1 MLNTK
6 EKIPG
11 HTDELIWLIGK
22 ANSSDSQIWVE
33 GKSLQSNVNIL
44 VTVTSASGEQSAY
57 VSKQGVTAINAGQLV
72 EAAPEVQNDDAKK
85 QHLGLKKAMSVSGY
99 LIAILL
105 IVFAGF
111 SFTGNVKA
119 RIVLTGS
126 MSPAISVGDVI
137 VTVPITQ
144 KVPQIG
150 DVIAYQAKRFNGE
163 NVAVFSH
170 RIIDGDIENGFVMK
184 GDANK
189 SPDPQKPKAGD
200 ILGVVLFT
208 IPFIGNLLTPKALF
222 LLLPCLFGLWLIL
235 DAMKNVE

>member
-1 MLNTK
+1 MLRQ
-6 EKIPG
+6 
-11 HTDELIWLIGK
+11 LIFSGET
-22 ANSSDSQIWVE
+22 DSQLWLE
-33 GKSLQSNVNIL
+33 GSPLKDDENMLITL
-44 VTVTSASGEQSAY
+44 TSAAGEQSAY
-57 VSKQGVTAINAGQLV
+57 VSKQGVTVINAGQLV
-72 EAAPEVQNDDAKK
+72 EAAPEVQSEDTKK
-85 QHLGLKKAMSVSGY
+85 QHLGIKKALSISGY
-99 LIAILL
+99 LVAILL

-126 MSPAISVGDVI
+126 MAPAINVGDVI

-144 KVPQIG
+144 KAPQID

-170 RIIDGDIENGFVMK
+170 RIIGGDIENGFIVK

-189 SPDPQKPKAGD
+189 SPDPQKPKAAD

-208 IPFIGNLLTPKALF
+208 IPFVGNLLTPKALF
-222 LLLPCLFGLWLIL
+222 LLLPCAFGLWLIM

>member
-1 MLNTK
+1 MLRQ
-6 EKIPG
+6 
-11 HTDELIWLIGK
+11 LIFSGET
-22 ANSSDSQIWVE
+22 DSQLWLE
-33 GKSLQSNVNIL
+33 GSPLKDDENMLITL
-44 VTVTSASGEQSAY
+44 TSAAGEQSAY
-57 VSKQGVTAINAGQLV
+57 VSKQGVTVINAGQLV
-72 EAAPEVQNDDAKK
+72 EAAPEVQSEDTKK
-85 QHLGLKKAMSVSGY
+85 QHLGIKKALSISGY
-99 LIAILL
+99 LVAILL

-126 MSPAISVGDVI
+126 MSPAINVGDVI

-144 KVPQIG
+144 KAPQID

-170 RIIDGDIENGFVMK
+170 RIIDGDIENGFIVK

-189 SPDPQKPKAGD
+189 SPDPQKPKAAD

-208 IPFIGNLLTPKALF
+208 IPFVGNLLTPKALF
-222 LLLPCLFGLWLIL
+222 LLLPCAFGLWLIM

>member
-1 MLNTK
+1 MLIREIFSGQT
-6 EKIPG
+6 
-11 HTDELIWLIGK
+11 
-22 ANSSDSQIWVE
+22 DSQLWLKGSPLKIDE
-33 GKSLQSNVNIL
+33 NIL
-44 VTVTSASGEQSAY
+44 ITLTSAAGEQSAY
-57 VSKQGVTAINAGQLV
+57 ISSQGVTVINAGQLV
-72 EAAPEVQNDDAKK
+72 EAAPEVENEDSKK
-85 QHLGLKKAMSVSGY
+85 QHLGIKKAMSVSGY
-99 LIAILL
+99 LVAILL

-144 KVPQIG
+144 KEPQID

-170 RIIDGDIENGFVMK
+170 RIIDGDIENGFIVK

-222 LLLPCLFGLWLIL
+222 LLLPCAFGLWLIM

>member
-1 MLNTK
+1 MLIR
-6 EKIPG
+6 EIFSG
-11 HTDELIWLIGK
+11 Q
-22 ANSSDSQIWVE
+22 ADSQLWLE
-33 GKSLQSNVNIL
+33 GSPLKIDENIL
-44 VTVTSASGEQSAY
+44 ITLTSAAGEQSAY
-57 VSKQGVTAINAGQLV
+57 ISSQGVTVINAGQLV
-72 EAAPEVQNDDAKK
+72 EAAPEVENEDSKK
-85 QHLGLKKAMSVSGY
+85 QHLGIKKAMSVSGY
-99 LIAILL
+99 LVAILL

-144 KVPQIG
+144 KEPQID

-170 RIIDGDIENGFVMK
+170 RIIDGDIENGFIVK

-222 LLLPCLFGLWLIL
+222 LLIPCLFGLWLIM

>member
-1 MLNTK
+1 MLIREIFSGQT
-6 EKIPG
+6 
-11 HTDELIWLIGK
+11 
-22 ANSSDSQIWVE
+22 DSQLWLE
-33 GKSLQSNVNIL
+33 GSPLKSDENIL
-44 VTVTSASGEQSAY
+44 ITLTSAAGEQSAY
-57 VSKQGVTAINAGQLV
+57 ISDQGVIVINAGQLV
-72 EAAPEVQNDDAKK
+72 EAAPEPQSEDTKK
-85 QHLGLKKAMSVSGY
+85 QHLGIKKAMSVSGY
-99 LIAILL
+99 LVAILL

>member
-1 MLNTK
+1 MLRQ
-6 EKIPG
+6 
-11 HTDELIWLIGK
+11 LIFSGET
-22 ANSSDSQIWVE
+22 DSQLWLE
-33 GKSLQSNVNIL
+33 GSPLKDDENMLITL
-44 VTVTSASGEQSAY
+44 TSAAGEQSAY
-57 VSKQGVTAINAGQLV
+57 VSKQGVTVINAGQLV
-72 EAAPEVQNDDAKK
+72 EAAPEVQSEDTKK
-85 QHLGLKKAMSVSGY
+85 QHLGIKKAISVSGY
-99 LIAILL
+99 VVAILL

-126 MSPAISVGDVI
+126 MSPAINVGDVI

-144 KVPQIG
+144 KAPQID

-170 RIIDGDIENGFVMK
+170 RITGGDIENGFIVK

-189 SPDPQKPKAGD
+189 SPDPQKPKAAD

-222 LLLPCLFGLWLIL
+222 LLLPCAFGLWLIM

>member
-1 MLNTK
+1 MLRQ
-6 EKIPG
+6 
-11 HTDELIWLIGK
+11 LIFSGET
-22 ANSSDSQIWVE
+22 DSQLWLE
-33 GKSLQSNVNIL
+33 GSPLKDDENMLITL
-44 VTVTSASGEQSAY
+44 TSAAGEQSAY
-57 VSKQGVTAINAGQLV
+57 VSKQGVTVINAGQLV
-72 EAAPEVQNDDAKK
+72 EPAPEVQSEDTKK
-85 QHLGLKKAMSVSGY
+85 QHLGIKKALSISGY
-99 LIAILL
+99 LVAILL

-126 MSPAISVGDVI
+126 MSPAINVGDVI

-144 KVPQIG
+144 KAPQID

-170 RIIDGDIENGFVMK
+170 RIIGGDIENGFIVK

-189 SPDPQKPKAGD
+189 SPDPQKPKAAD

-222 LLLPCLFGLWLIL
+222 LLLPCLFGLWLIM

>member
-1 MLNTK
+1 MLRQ
-6 EKIPG
+6 
-11 HTDELIWLIGK
+11 LIFSGET
-22 ANSSDSQIWVE
+22 DSQLWLE
-33 GKSLQSNVNIL
+33 GSPLKDDENMLITL
-44 VTVTSASGEQSAY
+44 TSAAGEQSAY
-57 VSKQGVTAINAGQLV
+57 VSKQGVTVINAGQLV
-72 EAAPEVQNDDAKK
+72 EAAPEVQSEDTKK
-85 QHLGLKKAMSVSGY
+85 QHLGIKKALSISGY
-99 LIAILL
+99 LVAILL

-126 MSPAISVGDVI
+126 MSPAINVGDVI

-144 KVPQIG
+144 KTPQID

-170 RIIDGDIENGFVMK
+170 RIIGGDIENGFIVK

-189 SPDPQKPKAGD
+189 SPDPQKPKAAD

-208 IPFIGNLLTPKALF
+208 IPFVGNLLTPKALF
-222 LLLPCLFGLWLIL
+222 LLLPCAFGLWLIM

>member
-1 MLNTK
+1 MLIREIFSGQT
-6 EKIPG
+6 
-11 HTDELIWLIGK
+11 
-22 ANSSDSQIWVE
+22 DSQLWLE
-33 GKSLQSNVNIL
+33 GSPLKSDENIL
-44 VTVTSASGEQSAY
+44 ITLTSAAGEQSAY
-57 VSKQGVTAINAGQLV
+57 ISNQGVTVINAGQLV
-72 EAAPEVQNDDAKK
+72 EAAPEVQNGDAKK
-85 QHLGLKKAMSVSGY
+85 QHLGIKKAMSVSGY
-99 LIAILL
+99 LVAILL

-144 KVPQIG
+144 KIPQIG

-189 SPDPQKPKAGD
+189 SPDPQKPKAAD

-222 LLLPCLFGLWLIL
+222 LLIPCLFGLWLIM

>member
-1 MLNTK
+1 MLRQ
-6 EKIPG
+6 
-11 HTDELIWLIGK
+11 LIFSGET
-22 ANSSDSQIWVE
+22 DSQLWLE
-33 GKSLQSNVNIL
+33 GSPLKDDENMLITL
-44 VTVTSASGEQSAY
+44 TSAAGEQSAY
-57 VSKQGVTAINAGQLV
+57 VSKQGVTVINAGQLV
-72 EAAPEVQNDDAKK
+72 EAAPEPQSEDTKK
-85 QHLGLKKAMSVSGY
+85 QHLGIKKALSISGY
-99 LIAILL
+99 LVAILL

-126 MSPAISVGDVI
+126 MSPAINVGDVI

-144 KVPQIG
+144 KEPQID

-170 RIIDGDIENGFVMK
+170 RIIGGDIENGFIVK

-189 SPDPQKPKAGD
+189 SPDPQKPKAAD

-208 IPFIGNLLTPKALF
+208 IPFVGNLLTPKALF
-222 LLLPCLFGLWLIL
+222 LLLPCAFGLWLIL

>member
-1 MLNTK
+1 MLNAK
-6 EKIPG
+6 EKISGFIKEP
-11 HTDELIWLIGK
+11 IWLIGK
-22 ANSSDSQIWVE
+22 TESSDSQIWIE
-33 GKSLQSNVNIL
+33 GKSLQSDVNIL
-44 VTVTSASGEQSAY
+44 VTVTSAAGEQSAY
-57 VSKQGVTAINAGQLV
+57 VSKQGVTVINAGQLV
-72 EAAPEVQNDDAKK
+72 EAAPEAQNDDAKK

-99 LIAILL
+99 LLAILL

-222 LLLPCLFGLWLIL
+222 LLLPCAFGLWLIM

>member
-1 MLNTK
+1 L
-6 EKIPG
+6 
-11 HTDELIWLIGK
+11 
-22 ANSSDSQIWVE
+22 
-33 GKSLQSNVNIL
+33 
-44 VTVTSASGEQSAY
+44 TSAAGEQSAY
-57 VSKQGVTAINAGQLV
+57 ISSQGVTVINAGQLV
-72 EAAPEVQNDDAKK
+72 EAAPEVENEDSKK
-85 QHLGLKKAMSVSGY
+85 QHLGIKKAMSVSGY
-99 LIAILL
+99 LVAILL

-144 KVPQIG
+144 KEPQID

-170 RIIDGDIENGFVMK
+170 RIIDGDIENGFIVK

-222 LLLPCLFGLWLIL
+222 LLIPCLFGLWLIM